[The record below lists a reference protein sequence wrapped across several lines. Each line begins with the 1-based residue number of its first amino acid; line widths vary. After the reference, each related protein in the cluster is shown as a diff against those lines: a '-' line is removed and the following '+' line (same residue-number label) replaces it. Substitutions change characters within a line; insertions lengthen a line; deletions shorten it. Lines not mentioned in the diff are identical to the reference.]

1 MTQGGLHVDTGST
14 VSLGQGALGAEA
26 LRAANIN
33 PDTGLATDY
42 LNHFNEVV
50 MLMEMLPD
58 MPDCAEDVLDW
69 EPVDYCDHFLQSG
82 FKDKDLAVQAYA
94 AAPHAVRAHL
104 ETLILQINAEV
115 LEAQEALRDTVDDE
129 TCARIARLA
138 TDEIKPLIGAASG
151 AIHGRIDGEDGF
163 TDDTA
168 QAGVDAL
175 FG

>member
-1 MTQGGLHVDTGST
+1 MTASRQAVTEPTPL
-14 VSLGQGALGAEA
+14 LGQGTLGPDA

-42 LNHFNEVV
+42 LNHFNEVM

-69 EPVDYCDHFLQSG
+69 APADYIEHFTNSG
-82 FKDKDLAVQAYA
+82 FKDKELAVLAYH
-94 AAPHAVRAHL
+94 AAPHEVRAHL
-104 ETLILQINAEV
+104 VTLVLQIEAEV
-115 LEAQEALRDTVDDE
+115 ERAQAMLREDAGDTACRAV
-129 TCARIARLA
+129 ARLA
-138 TDEIKPLIGAASG
+138 TDCIKPLILAASS
-151 AIHGRIDGEDGF
+151 AIHGQAESED
-163 TDDTA
+163 DDQDESV